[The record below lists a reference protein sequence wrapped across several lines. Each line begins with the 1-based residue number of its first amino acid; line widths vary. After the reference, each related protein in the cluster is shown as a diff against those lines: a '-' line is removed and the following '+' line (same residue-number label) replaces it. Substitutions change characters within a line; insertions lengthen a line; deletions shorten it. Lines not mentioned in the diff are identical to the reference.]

1 MTLRALALQTIVNQD
16 LAYNFIPQ
24 SLAEEIET
32 LKAIKKNK
40 EDELLDIRKWG
51 LLVKII
57 DNIDDDI
64 YYFSSNIYDDHI
76 EILEYFNDA
85 KTWFSKVQNS
95 LRDKIEDE
103 YEDSPSEYHDIV
115 IKPTRIE
122 NDNSILYEIEQR
134 ILFLIDEAY
143 TENKTYIV
151 EKVSLLQWFG
161 TISEKDEFLQSLL
174 EYISYQ
180 RDCYK
185 CVVHRIEYV

>member
-1 MTLRALALQTIVNQD
+1 M
-16 LAYNFIPQ
+16 
-24 SLAEEIET
+24 
-32 LKAIKKNK
+32 KNELTDK
-40 EDELLDIRKWG
+40 VEDE
-51 LLVKII
+51 
-57 DNIDDDI
+57 
-64 YYFSSNIYDDHI
+64 S
-76 EILEYFNDA
+76 
-85 KTWFSKVQNS
+85 
-95 LRDKIEDE
+95 
-103 YEDSPSEYHDIV
+103 EDSNSEYYDII
-115 IKPTRIE
+115 IKPKKIE

-174 EYISYQ
+174 EYISHQ

>member
-32 LKAIKKNK
+32 LKAIKKKK
-40 EDELLDIRKWG
+40 EDELLDIRKWE

-85 KTWFSKVQNS
+85 KTWFSKVQNE

-115 IKPTRIE
+115 INPTRIE

-174 EYISYQ
+174 EYISHQ

-185 CVVHRIEYV
+185 RVVHHIEYV